1 MVGVVIAAHGAL
13 AEELLNTAIFIVGEM
28 PGVEAISIDPSRPIE
43 EIQKNIRSTIK
54 KVDTGDGVLIL
65 TDMFGGTPANM
76 TLSFLEENRVEV
88 ITGTNLPMLIKL
100 SQCIRK
106 NSSLEETTATVV
118 EHGQKSI
125 NQASAIL
132 KK

>member
-13 AEELLNTAIFIVGEM
+13 AEELLKTSIFIVGDM
-28 PGVEAISIDPSRPIE
+28 PNVEAISIDPSRPID
-43 EIQKNIRSTIK
+43 EIQKTIKKTIK
-54 KVDTGDGVLIL
+54 KVNTGGGVLIL

-76 TLSFLEENRVEV
+76 TLSFLEEGQVEV
-88 ITGTNLPMLIKL
+88 ITGINLPMLIKL
-100 SQCIRK
+100 SQSMK
-106 NSSLEETTATVV
+106 NNSSLEETTWTIV
-118 EHGQKSI
+118 EHGKKSI

>member
-13 AEELLNTAIFIVGEM
+13 AEELLNTAVFIVGEM

-43 EIQKNIRSTIK
+43 EIQKNIKSTIR
-54 KVDTGDGVLIL
+54 KVDTGNGVLIL

-76 TLSFLEENRVEV
+76 TLSFLEEGRVEV
-88 ITGTNLPMLIKL
+88 ITGINLPMLIKL
-100 SQCIRK
+100 SQCIR
-106 NSSLEETTATVV
+106 NSSSLEETTRTVV
-118 EHGQKSI
+118 EHGKKSI

>member
-13 AEELLNTAIFIVGEM
+13 AEELLKTSIFIVGEM
-28 PGVEAISIDPSRPIE
+28 PNVEAISIDPSRPID
-43 EIQKNIRSTIK
+43 EIQKTIKKTIK
-54 KVDTGDGVLIL
+54 KVDTGGGVLIL

-76 TLSFLEENRVEV
+76 TLSFLEEGEVEV
-88 ITGTNLPMLIKL
+88 ITGINLPMLIKL
-100 SQCIRK
+100 SQSMK
-106 NSSLEETTATVV
+106 NNSSLEEATWTIV
-118 EHGQKSI
+118 EHGKKSI

>member
-13 AEELLNTAIFIVGEM
+13 AEELLKTTVFIVGDIPNM
-28 PGVEAISIDPSRPIE
+28 VAISIDPSRPID
-43 EIQKNIRSTIK
+43 EIQKSIKTAIK
-54 KVDTGDGVLIL
+54 KVDTGSGVLIL

-76 TLSFLEENRVEV
+76 TLSFLEEGRVEV
-88 ITGTNLPMLIKL
+88 ITGVNLPMLIKL
-100 SQCIRK
+100 SQNIK
-106 NSSLEETTATVV
+106 NNSSLEETTSTVV
-118 EHGQKSI
+118 EHGKKSI

>member
-13 AEELLNTAIFIVGEM
+13 AEELLKTSIFIVGEM
-28 PGVEAISIDPSRPIE
+28 SNVEAISIDPSRPID
-43 EIQKNIRSTIK
+43 EIQKTIK
-54 KVDTGDGVLIL
+54 KTIRKVDTGGGILIL

-76 TLSFLEENRVEV
+76 TLSFLEEGRVEV
-88 ITGTNLPMLIKL
+88 ITGVNLPMLIKL
-100 SQCIRK
+100 SQSMK
-106 NSSLEETTATVV
+106 NNSSLEETTCTIV
-118 EHGQKSI
+118 EHGKKSI

>member
-13 AEELLNTAIFIVGEM
+13 AEELLNTAVFIVGEM
-28 PGVEAISIDPSRPIE
+28 PGVKAISIDPSRPIE
-43 EIQKNIRSTIK
+43 EIQKNIKSTIK
-54 KVDTGDGVLIL
+54 KVDKGDGVLIL

-76 TLSFLEENRVEV
+76 TLSFLEEGKVEV
-88 ITGTNLPMLIKL
+88 ITGINLPMLIKL
-100 SQCIRK
+100 SQSIRN
-106 NSSLEETTATVV
+106 NSSLEETTKAVV
-118 EHGQKSI
+118 EHGKKSI